1 MMDFA
6 AGVAYVLSRVPEG
19 KAVTYGQLAALCGK
33 PLCARLAGRVV
44 SQGVSPRAWK
54 VVGAGGRLTGAA
66 AILTPGL
73 QAELLRNDGVSLL
86 PRDRVDL
93 GKSGWVPTDEELAA
107 LKTAFAQREI

>member
-6 AGVAYVLSRVPEG
+6 ARVACVLSLVPAG

-33 PLCARLAGRVV
+33 PLCARLAGSVV
-44 SQGVSPRAWK
+44 GSGVSPHAWR

-66 AILTPGL
+66 AFLVPGL
-73 QAELLRNDGVSLL
+73 QAELLRADGVSFL

-93 GKSGWVPTDEELAA
+93 DKSGWVPTDEELARLRA
-107 LKTAFAQREI
+107 EFARRQI

>member
-6 AGVAYVLSRVPEG
+6 ARVVCVLSAVPSG
-19 KAVTYGQLAALCGK
+19 KVVTYGQLAALCGK

-44 SQGVSPRAWK
+44 GQGVSPYAWK

-66 AILTPGL
+66 AFLTPGL
-73 QAELLRNDGVSLL
+73 QAELLRSDGVSML

-93 GKSGWVPTDEELAA
+93 GKSGWVPSDGELAE
-107 LKTAFAQREI
+107 LKKAFAQREI